1 MSNDEMSNDEMSND
15 EANNDE
21 ANNDEANNDEA
32 NNDEMSADEDLFGKI
47 DALLGR
53 RAPDALLEKGLDI
66 EDFPLLTDV
75 IDSVPDALSGEERR
89 LRERRQSEIGQSE
102 RRASERR
109 QEGADARPALDAAE
123 LTAGLDRWMA
133 GLESRLEEVFIRQQL
148 RLEEALRR
156 AVREEIR
163 KARANEAGA
172 DADRDTPPV

>member
-1 MSNDEMSNDEMSND
+1 MSKDEVSNDQVSNDEMSG
-15 EANNDE
+15 
-21 ANNDEANNDEA
+21 
-32 NNDEMSADEDLFGKI
+32 DEDLFGKI
-47 DALLGR
+47 DALRGK
-53 RAPDALLEKGLDI
+53 RAPDALLEKALEI

-89 LRERRQSEIGQSE
+89 LRERRQSE

-109 QEGADARPALDAAE
+109 QEDPDARPAPDTAE
-123 LTAGLDRWMA
+123 LTAELDRWMA

-156 AVREEIR
+156 AVREEIH